1 MPALDL
7 TERSS
12 ARDHRAEMPD
22 REITDH
28 ETTAPAPADG
38 APAGPLWL
46 PTGIGVAAVLVMI
59 AIVTFVSSDVFDG
72 RLFGPDAFSRINRL
86 EHNVSSGDWSNDSF
100 PLSNSPFGERIQW
113 TQALD
118 VVILLLAGP
127 LALFLGW
134 GDALFVGG
142 SLVSPIFHVAAVVL
156 AVWAARAITDIR
168 RGLFAVGLLVVVQ
181 VRMIIPFAMGRP
193 DHHGLILTL
202 FIAHLGALLWAQ
214 HAPDRRMRLV
224 SIAAAIGAVSVWVSP
239 EGLLTVAPAVIWL
252 GCQWILSNTWGA
264 EMRRYGIV
272 AAATLT
278 TTWLVDPPPS
288 GHFDVVYDRLSIV
301 HVTMFLLLAALAFGL
316 SKAQLASSARR
327 AGLAMGGAAVALIVL
342 FLVAPKIHHGPMAD
356 VPEDLWTFFL
366 SDSEEWTPLFDGG
379 FSIGALLSTL
389 ALPAIA
395 LVGYTV
401 RYRAGNRAVI
411 LLAINHVVFAVL
423 AMQQIRWAAY
433 LGFLDALALAWMLGL
448 VLRRFDTMQLG
459 VASKALAG
467 VAVLAAMAANPLL
480 LALAPPSATTAAIDA
495 AGLEGTCGEVDATAA
510 LADEVPGTVLAPL
523 FWGPELV
530 YMTDHSVIGSPMHRN
545 VDGIR
550 FTHDVM
556 AASSDQARAQLAER
570 GITHIVWCQGGEW
583 APRVS
588 DAGLYAA
595 LQAGDAPAW
604 LNVTSEPGTRLQMG
618 RVLPD

>member
-7 TERSS
+7 MERSTV
-12 ARDHRAEMPD
+12 RDDRAVMTSPE
-22 REITDH
+22 H
-28 ETTAPAPADG
+28 ETDT
-38 APAGPLWL
+38 PAGWRGL
-46 PTGIGVAAVLVMI
+46 PTGIALGAVLVMI
-59 AIVTFVSSDVFDG
+59 TIVTVVSSDVFDG

-86 EHNVSSGDWSNDSF
+86 EHNIASGDWSNDNF
-100 PLSNSPFGERIQW
+100 PLSNAPFGERIQW

-118 VVILLLAGP
+118 VLILALAAP

-134 GDALFVGG
+134 EDGLFVGG

-168 RGLFAVGLLVVVQ
+168 RGLFAVGLIVVVQ
-181 VRMIIPFAMGRP
+181 VRTIIPFAMGRP

-202 FIAHLGALLWAQ
+202 FIAHLGALLWALME
-214 HAPDRRMRLV
+214 PERRMRWV
-224 SIAAAIGAVSVWVSP
+224 SIAAALGAISVWVSP
-239 EGLLTVAPAVIWL
+239 EGLLTVAPAVVWL
-252 GCQWILSNTWGA
+252 GCQWILSGTWGA

-272 AAATLT
+272 AASVLAV
-278 TTWLVDPPPS
+278 TWLVDAPPS

-301 HVTMFLLLAALAFGL
+301 HVTMFALLAALAVVL
-316 SKAQLASSARR
+316 SNATLGTAGRR
-327 AGLAMGGAAVALIVL
+327 AALALGGSAVALAAL
-342 FLVAPKIHHGPMAD
+342 FLVAPNLHHGPMAD

-379 FSIGALLSTL
+379 FSVGAFVSTL
-389 ALPAIA
+389 ALPLIA
-395 LVGYTV
+395 LAGYVV
-401 RYRAGNRAVI
+401 RYRAGNRTVV

-448 VLRRFDTMQLG
+448 VLRRFDTMHLG

-467 VAVLAAMAANPLL
+467 VAVLGAMAANPLL
-480 LALAPPSATTAAIDA
+480 LALAPPSQTTAAIEA

-510 LADEVPGTVLAPL
+510 LEDEPTGTVLAPL
-523 FWGPELV
+523 FWGPELT
-530 YMTDHSVIGSPMHRN
+530 YMTGHSVIGSPMHRN

-556 AASSDQARAQLAER
+556 VQAPSDARTQLAER
-570 GITHIVWCQGGEW
+570 NITHIVWCEGGEW

-588 DAGLYAA
+588 GDGLYAA
-595 LQAGDAPAW
+595 LQAGDIPEW
-604 LNVTSEPGTRLQMG
+604 LEVTSEPGTRLQMG
-618 RVLPD
+618 RIATGVPGE